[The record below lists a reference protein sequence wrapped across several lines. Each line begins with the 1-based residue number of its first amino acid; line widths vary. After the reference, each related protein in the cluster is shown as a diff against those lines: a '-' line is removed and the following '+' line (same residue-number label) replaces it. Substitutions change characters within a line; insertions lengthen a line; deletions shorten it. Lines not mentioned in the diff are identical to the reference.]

1 MTHQLTY
8 IFPNIFKIAFC
19 ISLRV
24 SFCFLESLIASNL
37 VYWRHQ
43 PGAAYWI
50 ALARCSVVLH
60 SQRFWRNSVLA
71 NYLRIFH
78 VSPQNNKLQV
88 CNFYDNSK
96 PTNAITQCSIF
107 EEVFCTCTKNGRHQ
121 IYSDE
126 THLETVIWLA
136 VSVDSSPN
144 LIGVTYKPTRAYQRR
159 RLRVIFFKKIT
170 QKLRFV

>member
-19 ISLRV
+19 ISLRI

-43 PGAAYWI
+43 P
-50 ALARCSVVLH
+50 
-60 SQRFWRNSVLA
+60 NSVLA

-126 THLETVIWLA
+126 THLESVIWLA

-159 RLRVIFFKKIT
+159 RLRVIFLKK
-170 QKLRFV
+170 